1 MTRSQTPAIVPA
13 RSHTRARAAASFA
26 ALTKTKGEAERSAP
40 AVPAPFVAMEPMQPH
55 ELAVIE
61 AARAILRARLAQPG
75 AALTS
80 PSDARLLASLHLAS
94 LDHECFAVMYLDA
107 QNRVIDFD
115 VMFRGTLTATS
126 VYPRE
131 IVRAALAR
139 GATAVILAHNHPSGC
154 AEPSRADEYLT
165 QTLKTTLA
173 LVDVRVL
180 DHLVVGGDSVMSFA
194 ERGLL

>member
-1 MTRSQTPAIVPA
+1 MTPSPTHSVPA
-13 RSHTRARAAASFA
+13 EPMARPGGAVVSITKPRRAPRAA
-26 ALTKTKGEAERSAP
+26 TRPG
-40 AVPAPFVAMEPMQPH
+40 PAPFVPLDPMQPH
-55 ELAVIE
+55 ELAVID
-61 AARAILRARLAQPG
+61 AARAILRARLARPG
-75 AALTS
+75 GALTS
-80 PSDARLLASLHLAS
+80 PSDARLLASLHLAG

-107 QNRVIDFD
+107 QSRVIDFD
-115 VMFRGTLTATS
+115 VMFRGTLTQTS

-139 GATAVILAHNHPSGC
+139 GAAAVILAHNHPSGC

-180 DHLVVGGDSVMSFA
+180 DHLVVGGDVVMSFA